1 MVQKKILENAKL
13 IDLSGIDISG
23 LEISTE
29 ESPQVDKIFNDLRD
43 QIDLVNKNLVRLD
56 VQLKEAEEVQ
66 TIVHDV
72 YKELGVRQ
80 SKIEKKI
87 KKEQD
92 RMNTADKRLKLVAGN
107 QFLADIPNFWR
118 KIVKEPP

>member
-56 VQLKEAEEVQ
+56 VQLKEAEEIQ

>member
-29 ESPQVDKIFNDLRD
+29 ESTQVDKIFNDLRD